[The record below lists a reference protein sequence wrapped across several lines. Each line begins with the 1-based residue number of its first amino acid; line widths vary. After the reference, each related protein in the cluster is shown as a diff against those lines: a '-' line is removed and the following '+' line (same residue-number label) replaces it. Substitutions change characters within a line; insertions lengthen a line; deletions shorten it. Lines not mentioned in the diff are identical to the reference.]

1 MKNWTVELLPGVVVH
16 AYLHQHQQH
25 TCWSYLTEG
34 LRALDQSELAFC
46 WPFEDGDVPVPP
58 RPLEFF
64 DTVCRAVAQGGRV
77 GPGDVTG
84 FAKGSEVFGRKDVTG
99 VLYVPC
105 PGLEEIAVPPETLSV
120 IPLLG
125 KELERVRDEGG
136 ARFMARQALRTQTYP
151 YPNWFDRQRKSERLK
166 KGESVLGGGVPVIH
180 SWLTHAWSQEGR
192 LTLRIPYY
200 ERDLIARALENIPVD
215 RPFALLTGIAPE
227 AEGILVWRPGQRQ
240 AAVLAA
246 PGAPAAERLS
256 GNFFL
261 FATNPEVE
269 VSLGEGL
276 EDGFRLILSL
286 ADHRALRRTLCR
298 GEAFELDHFT
308 LESSNHQVMLL
319 HDEAYLE
326 QAGFQI
332 EKSTELLQ
340 QILGLMQATLQ
351 RDELRGLAV
360 RVQLDAHGQ
369 VAVMFPEALEFA
381 SKNQLG
387 LAVMALPAPPLRLP
401 VQLELH
407 CQL

>member
-1 MKNWTVELLPGVVVH
+1 
-16 AYLHQHQQH
+16 
-25 TCWSYLTEG
+25 
-34 LRALDQSELAFC
+34 
-46 WPFEDGDVPVPP
+46 
-58 RPLEFF
+58 
-64 DTVCRAVAQGGRV
+64 
-77 GPGDVTG
+77 
-84 FAKGSEVFGRKDVTG
+84 VTG